1 MPADLR
7 KYGGAPG
14 RIRTCDTR
22 FRRAVLYPL
31 SYEGGAWLE
40 VSLQPSLQPSGPYDG
55 QRSGGRHECGARV
68 AVRAAGT

>member
-7 KYGGAPG
+7 KCGGAPG

-40 VSLQPSLQPSGPYDG
+40 VSLQPSGPYDG

-68 AVRAAGT
+68 PVRAAGT